1 MVAVGLQNDGRV
13 VVIERDVVSG
23 KLGEIVAAWNG
34 EGGDGDGQVV
44 CVVWED

>member
-23 KLGEIVAAWNG
+23 KMGEIVAAWDGPNG
-34 EGGDGDGQVV
+34 QGDGQVV
-44 CVVWED
+44 CVAWG